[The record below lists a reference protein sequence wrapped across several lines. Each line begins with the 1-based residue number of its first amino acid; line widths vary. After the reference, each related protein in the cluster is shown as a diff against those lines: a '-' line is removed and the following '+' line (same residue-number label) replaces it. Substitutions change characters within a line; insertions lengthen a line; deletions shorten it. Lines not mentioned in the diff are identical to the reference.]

1 MKETG
6 DEKGK
11 FLFFFFFFFFF
22 FRHLVP
28 KKRPYARELEHARLK
43 DGIMTLEIS
52 IPALLFP
59 A

>member
-11 FLFFFFFFFFF
+11 FLFFV

-28 KKRPYARELEHARLK
+28 KKRSYARELEHGRLK
-43 DGIMTLEIS
+43 DGITLEIS
-52 IPALLFP
+52 TPALLFL

>member
-1 MKETG
+1 MKDTG

-11 FLFFFFFFFFF
+11 FLFLCFSAYGA
-22 FRHLVP
+22 
-28 KKRPYARELEHARLK
+28 KKRPYARELGYGRLE

-52 IPALLFP
+52 TPALLFP

>member
-11 FLFFFFFFFFF
+11 FLFFV

-28 KKRPYARELEHARLK
+28 KKRSYARELEHGRLK

-52 IPALLFP
+52 TPALLFP